1 MYLSSPAPCANMQSG
16 SPHLPAWSRE
26 QNFVL
31 KSRVT
36 NAAPIVFSPSLPS
49 ATQDLSGT
57 RRAAAPQHSRTNAPL
72 VPRLVP
78 PPHRWRT
85 LPPAAELPLLCPRR
99 SAPPPAASP
108 MITKRSEEQF
118 SLIRKRRMRL
128 YTSPSMTKRGQK
140 RQAKEKR
147 KDRNC
152 RRRPITSPVSF
163 LCAALPSAAVGTCAH
178 QYKLKTVLCRHHAEN
193 RHDRARC
200 LTTTARH
207 FSIAGASQ
215 DTASGAVWDNCTN

>member
-1 MYLSSPAPCANMQSG
+1 MHAFPLWHRRPRKSGHRTLFVGSGMYLSSPAPCANLQSG

-31 KSRVT
+31 KSWVT
-36 NAAPIVFSPSLPS
+36 TAAPIVFSPSLPS

-57 RRAAAPQHSRTNAPL
+57 RRAAAPQHSRTNAPF

-78 PPHRWRT
+78 PPHRWRN

-99 SAPPPAASP
+99 SAPPPAACP
-108 MITKRSEEQF
+108 MITRRSEEQF
-118 SLIRKRRMRL
+118 SLIKKRRMRL
-128 YTSPSMTKRGQK
+128 YTSPSMTKRAQK

-152 RRRPITSPVSF
+152 RRHPLTSP
-163 LCAALPSAAVGTCAH
+163 LCTALPPAAVGKCAH
-178 QYKLKTVLCRHHAEN
+178 QYKLKTVLCRHHVEKTDAIE
-193 RHDRARC
+193 HDA
-200 LTTTARH
+200 
-207 FSIAGASQ
+207 
-215 DTASGAVWDNCTN
+215 

>member
-1 MYLSSPAPCANMQSG
+1 MYLSSPAPCANLQSG

-31 KSRVT
+31 KSWVT
-36 NAAPIVFSPSLPS
+36 TAAPIVFSPSLPS

-57 RRAAAPQHSRTNAPL
+57 RRAAAPQHSRTNAPF

-78 PPHRWRT
+78 PPHRWRN

-99 SAPPPAASP
+99 SAPPPPASP
-108 MITKRSEEQF
+108 MITRRSEEQF

-128 YTSPSMTKRGQK
+128 YTSPSVTKRAQK

-152 RRRPITSPVSF
+152 RRHPLTSPVSF
-163 LCAALPSAAVGTCAH
+163 HRTTTCSSWQMCSPIQTQDSALPTSCG
-178 QYKLKTVLCRHHAEN
+178 EN
-193 RHDRARC
+193 RRDRARC

-215 DTASGAVWDNCTN
+215 DTASGAVWNNCTN